1 MSIFWWVALKL
12 ECLWHKDF
20 AGSAAN
26 LMLPDQSHGVLSST
40 GGEGVT
46 AQQGEEVDIRECSPY
61 VLPKRKANRGMWVW
75 CQVQDGRPHHPLG
88 FGLLLA

>member
-12 ECLWHKDF
+12 ECWWHKDF
-20 AGSAAN
+20 AGSAAK
-26 LMLPDQSHGVLSST
+26 LMLPDQSHSVLSST

-88 FGLLLA
+88 FGLLPA